1 MITPEVLSKVAR
13 LAKLGLSSDELFDLS
28 QDIEKI
34 IQYFHQ
40 LKGLNLSKVEP
51 MTHAVEMNLRLRDDE
66 PRITPEVCKY
76 LPYIKTNYFSVPII
90 LE

>member
-1 MITPEVLSKVAR
+1 MITPQVLAKIAR
-13 LAKLGLSSDELFDLS
+13 LAKLGLTSEELVDLS

-34 IQYFHQ
+34 IQYFNQ
-40 LKGLNLSKVEP
+40 LKSLNLDKVMP
-51 MTHAVEMNLRLRDDE
+51 MTHAVEMTLRLRTDE
-66 PRITPEVCKY
+66 PKVIPEVCKY